1 MRALVL
7 YKKSFRLIQK
17 FVLMFVLSCILYFS
31 YLTFGLDF
39 SHTIGSS
46 NNKADMKYSIHNSVS
61 PSASDKTGS
70 AGSSAATGEA
80 NSGVHSAAISF
91 ATYDY
96 RARILDL
103 YFKSNES
110 PLYGYGSAFVAACD
124 KYGAPSDCTLLPAIG
139 QVETGLCR
147 TASSQK
153 QHNCWGYGGSGVNR
167 IIYPN
172 FDQAIDEI
180 TRRLMIGYGR
190 NFFID
195 PEIGELVYCGAHCNT
210 WGDKVKVYQQ
220 NIKNLAKSN
229 GYKL

>member
-7 YKKSFRLIQK
+7 YKKSFRLVQRLI
-17 FVLMFVLSCILYFS
+17 LMFVLSCALYFS
-31 YLTFGLDF
+31 YLTFGFDF
-39 SHTIGSS
+39 SHTLGRAGS
-46 NNKADMKYSIHNSVS
+46 KVDMRYSIHNSS
-61 PSASDKTGS
+61 SQDTSGKTDT
-70 AGSSAATGEA
+70 AGAGEDA
-80 NSGVHSAAISF
+80 ENPGVHAAAISF
-91 ATYDY
+91 TPYDY

-110 PLYGYGSAFVAACD
+110 PLYGYGSAFVTACD
-124 KYGAPSDCTLLPAIG
+124 KYGAPADCTLLPAIG

-180 TRRLMIGYGR
+180 TRRLMAGYGR

-220 NIKNLAKSN
+220 NIRNLAKAN